1 MFTPT
6 YIKEGQQLLKAAQKV
21 VNYRKDIAKPEALDR
36 TRETM
41 VALKAAIKQRS
52 PGKVEEL
59 GKKLVP
65 LIGKVQPPHDH
76 DVIREY
82 VELILVAIVC
92 ALGIRTYYL
101 APFKIPTG
109 SMQPT
114 LNGIIAHSTKT
125 PPPNFLVRAFQL
137 ITLGRTYEDVVSE
150 VDGDTV
156 VDIRPVK
163 LRYFWDGSEIAMSSN
178 RAYRVGIDPRILQS
192 QMNVTL
198 GRTFHKGEPIARGYV
213 DLGDQLFVDRFTY
226 NFMPPRRSDVFVFR
240 TNGIEGIREEGLG
253 GPEDGAGQSY
263 IKRLAGVPGDTLRI
277 DQPKLFVNGQE
288 AVEEGFRRVASR
300 LNGYTGYRNG
310 APAYLQDPNST
321 VTVPPNNYFALGDN
335 SANSADSRYW
345 GFVPAR
351 NIVGRGLFVYWP
363 FTSHW
368 GFVK

>member
-1 MFTPT
+1 MFTPA
-6 YIKEGQQLLKAAQKV
+6 YIKEGHQLLKAAKKV
-21 VNYRKDIAKPEALDR
+21 VNYRKDIAKPDALDR
-36 TRETM
+36 TRVTM
-41 VALKAAIKQRS
+41 VALKEAIEEKSRD
-52 PGKVEEL
+52 KVEEL

-114 LNGIIAHSTKT
+114 LNGIIAHSTNT
-125 PPPNFLVRAFQL
+125 PPPNLLVRAFQL
-137 ITLGRTYEDVVSE
+137 ITLGRTYEDVLSE

-163 LRYFWDGSEIAMSSN
+163 LRYFWDGSEIVMSSN
-178 RAYRVGIDPRILQS
+178 RAYRVGIDPRVLQS
-192 QMNVTL
+192 QLNVTL
-198 GRTFHKGEPIARGYV
+198 GRTFHKGEPIARGYA
-213 DLGDQLFVDRFTY
+213 DLGDQLFVDRCTY
-226 NFMPPRRSDVFVFR
+226 NFMAPRRGEVFVFR

-288 AVEEGFRRVASR
+288 AVEEGFKRVQSR
-300 LNGYTGYRNG
+300 LSGYTGYRNG
-310 APAYLQDPNST
+310 APNYLRYPNST

-351 NIVGRGLFVYWP
+351 NIVGKGLFVYWP